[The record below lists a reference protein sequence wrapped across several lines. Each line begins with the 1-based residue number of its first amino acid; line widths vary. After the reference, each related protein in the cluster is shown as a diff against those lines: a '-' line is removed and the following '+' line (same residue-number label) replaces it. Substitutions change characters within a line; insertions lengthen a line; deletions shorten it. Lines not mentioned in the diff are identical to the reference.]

1 MDAHPPDGP
10 NPVPPMPPPP
20 SNDRDAIQPGYGL
33 GSGSMRPMP
42 RRMAAQA
49 RPLPGLL
56 VLAGGLAAVIGVFMP
71 WVQASRPGASI
82 SENGIRIGT
91 FGTLFLGGL
100 AAARGASMLRP
111 APFTRRLGSPVVGG
125 VLIAGL
131 MALRWSL
138 INQAVADY
146 RAQPGVTA
154 NIGVGVW
161 LVIAGAACIV
171 LGGLM
176 SGRPGRL

>member
-1 MDAHPPDGP
+1 MDVQPPDGS
-10 NPVPPMPPPP
+10 NPSSPPMPPPP
-20 SNDRDAIQPGYGL
+20 SNDPGSMQPGYGL
-33 GSGSMRPMP
+33 GIGP
-42 RRMAAQA
+42 RRPPGWTGRQT

-56 VLAGGLAAVIGVFMP
+56 VLAGGLATVIGVFMP

-111 APFTRRLGSPVVGG
+111 DRLGMRLGSPVVGG

-131 MALRWSL
+131 IALRWSL
-138 INQAVADY
+138 INQAVTDY

-154 NIGVGVW
+154 NIGLGVW

-176 SGRPGRL
+176 SGRPARL